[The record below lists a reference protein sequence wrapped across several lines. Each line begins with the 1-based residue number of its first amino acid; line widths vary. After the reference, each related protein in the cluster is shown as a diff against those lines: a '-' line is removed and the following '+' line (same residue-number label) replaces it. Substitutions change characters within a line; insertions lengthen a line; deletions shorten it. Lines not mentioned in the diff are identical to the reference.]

1 MIETSV
7 KSVLFVCLGNICRSP
22 TAEALFRQKSSAVE
36 LNISCDS
43 AGTADWHIGSP
54 PYRPMQEAALARG
67 INMSKLRA
75 RQISIHDF
83 TNFDLII
90 AMDEKNRANLNTLCP
105 EGVGKVRLLTE
116 FAQEN
121 LGYDYVPDP
130 YYTRDFNQTLDII
143 DQSLSGLI
151 ENLSSANTA

>member
-1 MIETSV
+1 
-7 KSVLFVCLGNICRSP
+7 
-22 TAEALFRQKSSAVE
+22 
-36 LNISCDS
+36 
-43 AGTADWHIGSP
+43 
-54 PYRPMQEAALARG
+54 
-67 INMSKLRA
+67 MSKLRA

-105 EGVGKVRLLTE
+105 ERVDKVRLLTE

-151 ENLSSANTA
+151 ENLNSANTAYS

>member
-22 TAEALFRQKSSAVE
+22 AAEALFRQKTSA
-36 LNISCDS
+36 LKLDISCDS

-54 PYRPMQEAALARG
+54 PYQPMQEAALARG

-75 RQISIHDF
+75 RQAFIHDF
-83 TNFDLII
+83 TSFDLII
-90 AMDEKNRANLNTLCP
+90 AMDEKNRANLKTLCP

-116 FAQEN
+116 FNQDN
-121 LGYDYVPDP
+121 LGYNYVPDP

-143 DQSLSGLI
+143 DQSLNGLI
-151 ENLSSANTA
+151 KNLNSVNTA

>member
-1 MIETSV
+1 MKTPEKQWPWPS
-7 KSVLFVCLGNICRSP
+7 
-22 TAEALFRQKSSAVE
+22 
-36 LNISCDS
+36 LNCD
-43 AGTADWHIGSP
+43 APVH
-54 PYRPMQEAALARG
+54 
-67 INMSKLRA
+67 
-75 RQISIHDF
+75 

-121 LGYDYVPDP
+121 LGYDYIPDP
-130 YYTRDFNQTLDII
+130 YYTRDFNQALDII

-151 ENLSSANTA
+151 ENLNSANTA

>member
-1 MIETSV
+1 
-7 KSVLFVCLGNICRSP
+7 
-22 TAEALFRQKSSAVE
+22 
-36 LNISCDS
+36 
-43 AGTADWHIGSP
+43 
-54 PYRPMQEAALARG
+54 
-67 INMSKLRA
+67 MSKLRA

-151 ENLSSANTA
+151 ENLNSANTA